1 MEKYEKQFS
10 ILLEQ
15 EKKQQAYEFALELLQ
30 NGTINVIELYS
41 DVLTPSLNHM
51 QCSLQDKKMC
61 VWKEHV
67 RTAIVRTIVESCYPF
82 VIKER
87 DKLSIQNK
95 GTAVVLCPPEEYHD
109 LGAKMAADFLTICG
123 YDVVFVGSNTPY
135 EDFYNAVGT
144 IKPDI
149 IAISVSNYYNLVVTK
164 KIIEDIRKKTKNDV
178 KIIVGGYAFSGDLEK
193 VKMVGADYYAETF
206 DDIKAISE
214 KEVSI

>member
-82 VIKER
+82 VVITSYSIHYTKLYDCIGSSCHLKGSRQVVEKLQELIEKNNLKEKI
-87 DKLSIQNK
+87 DLS
-95 GTAVVLCPPEEYHD
+95 GTFCM
-109 LGAKMAADFLTICG
+109 GNCQRNN
-123 YDVVFVGSNTPY
+123 FV
-135 EDFYNAVGT
+135 
-144 IKPDI
+144 
-149 IAISVSNYYNLVVTK
+149 
-164 KIIEDIRKKTKNDV
+164 
-178 KIIVGGYAFSGDLEK
+178 
-193 VKMVGADYYAETF
+193 
-206 DDIKAISE
+206 
-214 KEVSI
+214 